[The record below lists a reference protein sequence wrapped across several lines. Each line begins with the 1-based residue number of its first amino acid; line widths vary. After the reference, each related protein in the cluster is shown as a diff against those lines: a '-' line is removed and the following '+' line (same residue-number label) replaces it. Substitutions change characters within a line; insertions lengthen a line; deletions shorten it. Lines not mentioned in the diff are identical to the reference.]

1 MLSQVCDTVQC
12 GMEDP
17 PYSLRQ
23 NMHIFLPL
31 VRLGTW
37 IIKGG

>member
-1 MLSQVCDTVQC
+1 MLSQVCDTVHC

-17 PYSLRQ
+17 ACSLRQ

-37 IIKGG
+37 IIMGG